1 MTRKLNMPGSLLKMM
16 MNNKKE
22 IDTDN
27 ELEKNYEKLQE
38 WLKTCPLEWQE
49 VGHPSSEL
57 ATVNF
62 TLIKDE

>member
-1 MTRKLNMPGSLLKMM
+1 MTRKSNMPGSLLKMM

-57 ATVNF
+57 VAVNF

>member
-1 MTRKLNMPGSLLKMM
+1 MVMTLKLNTAVIGLKM

-57 ATVNF
+57 VAVNF
-62 TLIKDE
+62 TLVKE

>member
-1 MTRKLNMPGSLLKMM
+1 M
-16 MNNKKE
+16 E

-49 VGHPSSEL
+49 VGHPSSDL

-62 TLIKDE
+62 ILIKDE

>member
-1 MTRKLNMPGSLLKMM
+1 

-27 ELEKNYEKLQE
+27 ELEKNYEKLYE

>member
-1 MTRKLNMPGSLLKMM
+1 MIILIGAINKRANRRDNM
-16 MNNKKE
+16 E

-62 TLIKDE
+62 TLVKE

>member
-1 MTRKLNMPGSLLKMM
+1 

-27 ELEKNYEKLQE
+27 ELEKNYEKLYE

-57 ATVNF
+57 TTVNF
-62 TLIKDE
+62 TLVKE

>member
-1 MTRKLNMPGSLLKMM
+1 MK
-16 MNNKKE
+16 

-57 ATVNF
+57 VAVNF

>member
-1 MTRKLNMPGSLLKMM
+1 MM
-16 MNNKKE
+16 SIINNKRASRRDNME
-22 IDTDN
+22 IDIDN

-57 ATVNF
+57 VAVNF